1 MVLLSL
7 ENVSKSFGIKPLFT
21 GVTVGLEDGEK
32 IGVIGANGS
41 GKSTLLKVI
50 AGEEVP
56 DTGRV
61 VISTGRLV
69 ATLPQNPPFDPEASV
84 LAAVFHGGNDA
95 LQSKLDLIQSYE
107 LACHELEIDGGTDE
121 KLLGRVSDL
130 AHELEVTGAWQ
141 IESDAKAML
150 TELGVVDLTAKMG
163 TLSGGQR
170 KRVALA
176 HSLLIQPDLLIL
188 DEPTNHLDAETV
200 EWLERALMNFRGALL
215 LVTHDRYFLDRV
227 TNRMIEIERG
237 KVQSFTGNYAS
248 YLEQKQT
255 QGERQAV
262 EAQKLKQMARR
273 ELEWLRRGPKART
286 TKAKARIDRAEGVIQ
301 QAKQAATDLASRR
314 SLELTFE
321 SSRLGGK
328 IVTLHNLTHGY
339 GDRILIRNFSYQFK
353 RGDRIGVIG
362 PNGVGKTTFMEIL
375 AGQLKPQSG
384 EVEIGQTVAI
394 SYYRQENRDFDET
407 QRLIDHIR
415 EVAERIQLADG
426 ETITAGQMLERF
438 LFPPAMQYQP
448 IGTLS
453 GGERRRLSLL
463 RQLMSAP
470 NMLLLDEVTNDLDLP
485 TLVALEDY
493 LESFPGCL
501 VIVSHDRY
509 FIDRTVETIFR
520 LEAGG
525 VIREYPG
532 NYSNFREIMERERKE
547 AAATLRPARGATQP
561 APVAL
566 VAPVPVAEVAVAD
579 LRSDGRK
586 KLSFKEKREL
596 EELEVKIA
604 TMEQRK
610 LEVEGQLAAQ
620 GSDHL
625 AVTQLYAELQEL
637 VGVLERNLTRWTELA
652 ERES

>member
-21 GVTVGLEDGEK
+21 GVTFGLEDGEK

-50 AGEEVP
+50 AGEEAP

-69 ATLPQNPPFDPEASV
+69 ATLPQNPPFDPEESV

-107 LACHELEIDGGTDE
+107 VACHELEIDGGTDE

-415 EVAERIQLADG
+415 EVAERIQLVDG

-547 AAATLRPARGATQP
+547 AAATLRPARGASQP
-561 APVAL
+561 APVAE
-566 VAPVPVAEVAVAD
+566 VPVAEVAD

>member
-1 MVLLSL
+1 
-7 ENVSKSFGIKPLFT
+7 
-21 GVTVGLEDGEK
+21 
-32 IGVIGANGS
+32 
-41 GKSTLLKVI
+41 
-50 AGEEVP
+50 
-56 DTGRV
+56 
-61 VISTGRLV
+61 
-69 ATLPQNPPFDPEASV
+69 
-84 LAAVFHGGNDA
+84 
-95 LQSKLDLIQSYE
+95 
-107 LACHELEIDGGTDE
+107 
-121 KLLGRVSDL
+121 
-130 AHELEVTGAWQ
+130 
-141 IESDAKAML
+141 
-150 TELGVVDLTAKMG
+150 
-163 TLSGGQR
+163 
-170 KRVALA
+170 
-176 HSLLIQPDLLIL
+176 
-188 DEPTNHLDAETV
+188 
-200 EWLERALMNFRGALL
+200 
-215 LVTHDRYFLDRV
+215 
-227 TNRMIEIERG
+227 
-237 KVQSFTGNYAS
+237 
-248 YLEQKQT
+248 
-255 QGERQAV
+255 
-262 EAQKLKQMARR
+262 
-273 ELEWLRRGPKART
+273 
-286 TKAKARIDRAEGVIQ
+286 
-301 QAKQAATDLASRR
+301 
-314 SLELTFE
+314 
-321 SSRLGGK
+321 
-328 IVTLHNLTHGY
+328 
-339 GDRILIRNFSYQFK
+339 
-353 RGDRIGVIG
+353 
-362 PNGVGKTTFMEIL
+362 
-375 AGQLKPQSG
+375 
-384 EVEIGQTVAI
+384 
-394 SYYRQENRDFDET
+394 
-407 QRLIDHIR
+407 
-415 EVAERIQLADG
+415 
-426 ETITAGQMLERF
+426 MLERF

-520 LEAGG
+520 LEVGG

-547 AAATLRPARGATQP
+547 AAATIRPARGASQP
-561 APVAL
+561 AP

-604 TMEQRK
+604 TMERRK

>member
-1 MVLLSL
+1 M
-7 ENVSKSFGIKPLFT
+7 
-21 GVTVGLEDGEK
+21 
-32 IGVIGANGS
+32 
-41 GKSTLLKVI
+41 
-50 AGEEVP
+50 
-56 DTGRV
+56 
-61 VISTGRLV
+61 
-69 ATLPQNPPFDPEASV
+69 
-84 LAAVFHGGNDA
+84 
-95 LQSKLDLIQSYE
+95 
-107 LACHELEIDGGTDE
+107 ACHELEIDGGTDE

-286 TKAKARIDRAEGVIQ
+286 TKAKARIDRAEVVIQ

-561 APVAL
+561 APVAP

>member
-21 GVTVGLEDGEK
+21 GVTFGLEDGEK

-50 AGEEVP
+50 SGEEVP

-69 ATLPQNPPFDPEASV
+69 ATLPQNPPFDPEATV

-107 LACHELEIDGGTDE
+107 VACHDLEIEGGTDE

-200 EWLERALMNFRGALL
+200 EWLERALMGFRGALL

-286 TKAKARIDRAEGVIQ
+286 TKAKARIGRAEGVIQ

-314 SLELTFE
+314 SLDLSFE

-328 IVTLHNLTHGY
+328 IVTLHNITHGY

-362 PNGVGKTTFMEIL
+362 PNGAGKTTFMEIL

-394 SYYRQENRDFDET
+394 SYYRQENRDFDES

-485 TLVALEDY
+485 TLVALEEY

-520 LEAGG
+520 LEANG

-532 NYSNFREIMERERKE
+532 NYSSFREILDRERKE
-547 AAATLRPARGATQP
+547 EATAIRPVRGASQP
-561 APVAL
+561 APVVEAQ
-566 VAPVPVAEVAVAD
+566 VSEATT
-579 LRSDGRK
+579 SGGSGRK
-586 KLSFKEKREL
+586 KLSFREKREL
-596 EELEVKIA
+596 EDLEVRIA
-604 TMEQRK
+604 MLEQRK
-610 LEVEGQLAAQ
+610 SEVEAQLAAQ

-625 AVTQLYAELQEL
+625 AVSQLYSELQQI
-637 VGVLERNLTRWTELA
+637 VGDLERDLTRWTELA